1 MTPIAFTE
9 MNIKRAPAKGGIYT
23 LYDGAGVIY
32 HGHAAGEGVTI
43 QSRLSDHIAGR
54 DSVCTRGAWTFSWE
68 ACPDPATR
76 DAALLAEFETRHKAL
91 PRCNARAETEKAAAS
106 GVS

>member
-54 DSVCTRGAWTFSWE
+54 HSVCTRGAWTFSWE

-76 DAALLAEFETRHKAL
+76 DAALLAEFEQRHKAL
-91 PRCNARAETEKAAAS
+91 PRCNARIAQAALPAS
-106 GVS
+106 IVS